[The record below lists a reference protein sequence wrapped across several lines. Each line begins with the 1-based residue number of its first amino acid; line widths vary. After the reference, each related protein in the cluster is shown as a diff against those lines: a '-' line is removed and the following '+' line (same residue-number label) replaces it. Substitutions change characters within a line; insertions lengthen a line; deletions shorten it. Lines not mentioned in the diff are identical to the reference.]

1 MMDKKRIE
9 AAVREILAAVGED
22 PDREGLVETPARV
35 ARMYEEIFSGLED
48 DPKRHVKL
56 FNEEKNEEMVIVRD
70 IPMYSMC
77 EHHLLPFIGRAH
89 IAYIP
94 RDGKVIGLS
103 KLARIV
109 DSFARRPQLQERL
122 TSQIADFLDEQLDP
136 LGVAVVIEAEH
147 LCMTMRGAR
156 ASGAQT
162 RTSALRG
169 TMRSDARARAEAI
182 SLLTKQGDTMER
194 FIFDTSSHTLVCGIL
209 NITPDS
215 FSDGGKW
222 DEPQKALEHA
232 LEMQA
237 LGADIIDVG
246 AQSTRPGSTRLSA
259 DEENARLIPV
269 LDLLKGRITVPI
281 SVDTF
286 YPECART
293 ALTHGAKIINDV
305 SGEASDEMAKVVS
318 EFGAGWI
325 IMHNPAG
332 ADAVP
337 VYENGVSD
345 DVLDFFGRAARVA
358 KSHGIPASSLCFDPG
373 IGFAKS
379 YEDNLRLI
387 RDIGKIKT
395 DGSALMSAASRKRV
409 IGTASG
415 ETDAAKRDPGTVA
428 LHTASILN
436 GADVIRAHDVFSAV
450 QSARVADALKKIYGE
465 ADGG

>member
-1 MMDKKRIE
+1 
-9 AAVREILAAVGED
+9 
-22 PDREGLVETPARV
+22 
-35 ARMYEEIFSGLED
+35 
-48 DPKRHVKL
+48 
-56 FNEEKNEEMVIVRD
+56 
-70 IPMYSMC
+70 
-77 EHHLLPFIGRAH
+77 
-89 IAYIP
+89 
-94 RDGKVIGLS
+94 
-103 KLARIV
+103 
-109 DSFARRPQLQERL
+109 
-122 TSQIADFLDEQLDP
+122 
-136 LGVAVVIEAEH
+136 
-147 LCMTMRGAR
+147 
-156 ASGAQT
+156 
-162 RTSALRG
+162 
-169 TMRSDARARAEAI
+169 
-182 SLLTKQGDTMER
+182 MER

-259 DEENARLIPV
+259 DEENARLISADEENAR
-269 LDLLKGRITVPI
+269 L
-281 SVDTF
+281 TF

-387 RDIGKIKT
+387 RDIGKIKI

-436 GADVIRAHDVFSAV
+436 SADVIRAHDVFSAV

>member
-1 MMDKKRIE
+1 
-9 AAVREILAAVGED
+9 
-22 PDREGLVETPARV
+22 
-35 ARMYEEIFSGLED
+35 
-48 DPKRHVKL
+48 
-56 FNEEKNEEMVIVRD
+56 
-70 IPMYSMC
+70 
-77 EHHLLPFIGRAH
+77 
-89 IAYIP
+89 
-94 RDGKVIGLS
+94 
-103 KLARIV
+103 
-109 DSFARRPQLQERL
+109 
-122 TSQIADFLDEQLDP
+122 
-136 LGVAVVIEAEH
+136 
-147 LCMTMRGAR
+147 
-156 ASGAQT
+156 
-162 RTSALRG
+162 
-169 TMRSDARARAEAI
+169 
-182 SLLTKQGDTMER
+182 MER

-246 AQSTRPGSTRLSA
+246 AQSTRPGSTRLSAVSA

-358 KSHGIPASSLCFDPG
+358 KSHGIPANSLCFDPG

>member
-1 MMDKKRIE
+1 
-9 AAVREILAAVGED
+9 
-22 PDREGLVETPARV
+22 
-35 ARMYEEIFSGLED
+35 
-48 DPKRHVKL
+48 
-56 FNEEKNEEMVIVRD
+56 
-70 IPMYSMC
+70 
-77 EHHLLPFIGRAH
+77 
-89 IAYIP
+89 
-94 RDGKVIGLS
+94 
-103 KLARIV
+103 
-109 DSFARRPQLQERL
+109 
-122 TSQIADFLDEQLDP
+122 
-136 LGVAVVIEAEH
+136 
-147 LCMTMRGAR
+147 
-156 ASGAQT
+156 
-162 RTSALRG
+162 
-169 TMRSDARARAEAI
+169 
-182 SLLTKQGDTMER
+182 MEN

-232 LEMQA
+232 LEMQS

-246 AQSTRPGSTRLSA
+246 AQSTRPGSTRLSVE
-259 DEENARLIPV
+259 EENARLIPV
-269 LDLLKGRITVPI
+269 LDLLKGKITVPI

-305 SGEASDEMAKVVS
+305 SGEASDEMARVVG
-318 EFGAGWI
+318 EYRAGWI

-337 VYENGVSD
+337 VYEGGVSG

-358 KSHGIPASSLCFDPG
+358 KSHGILAGSLCFDPG

-387 RDIGKIKT
+387 RDIGKLKLN
-395 DGSALMSAASRKRV
+395 GSALMSAASRKRV

-415 ETDAAKRDPGTVA
+415 ETDAARRDPGTVA

-436 GADVIRAHDVFSAV
+436 GADIIRAHDVFSAV
-450 QSARVADALKKIYGE
+450 QSARVADALKKICGE
-465 ADGG
+465 ENGG